1 MALHVAQM
9 NKHRLAERISIVR
22 AGKTRKA
29 LQSIPIG
36 RQGVGLLIGH
46 HLQTVFQRTQET
58 VSRAE
63 IVPDALADPA
73 AVGQCVERLQG
84 CSDAQL
90 RMAPSRDELLRLD
103 EKLDLANAPAAE
115 LDVVPLD
122 RHCSVASVPPTR
134 AARSSKMMRST
145 SLE

>member
-1 MALHVAQM
+1 M
-9 NKHRLAERISIVR
+9 
-22 AGKTRKA
+22 
-29 LQSIPIG
+29 
-36 RQGVGLLIGH
+36 GLLIGH

-73 AVGQCVERLQG
+73 AVGQRVERLQG

-122 RHCSVASVPPTR
+122 RNCIVAPICVDLTLHRMHVGNCREVEIFAPDER
-134 AARSSKMMRST
+134 REVAK
-145 SLE
+145 